1 MYDALKDKTAL
12 YIEDE
17 IDVLENISTLLSNFF
32 KEFLKAPTA
41 EEGYEIFQNN
51 SIDVL
56 LVDIELPKM
65 NGIELIKK
73 IRKTH
78 KNLPI
83 VVISAYTKTDYLL
96 ESVELKLDKYIVKPL
111 TSRKIHQLLQT
122 LNSDFLD
129 SNLLTLDKDIY
140 IDRENYLLKAKAK
153 DIKLNK
159 KELGFLVTLAK
170 KKMITYDEV
179 YELWEDDVPSSNAV
193 RSFVKI
199 LRKKLPTGFIKNKSS
214 IGYYIERSFL

>member
-1 MYDALKDKTAL
+1 MYDALKDKRAL

-17 IDVLENISTLLSNFF
+17 LDVLENISKLLSNFF
-32 KEFLKAPTA
+32 AEFFTASSA
-41 EEGYEIFQNN
+41 EEGLEKFRKNEVDLI
-51 SIDVL
+51 

-65 NGIELIKK
+65 SGIEFIKI

-111 TSRKIHQLLQT
+111 TSRKIHQLLLV

-129 SNLLTLDKDIY
+129 SNLLILDKNIY
-140 IDRENYLLKAKAK
+140 LDRENFLLKVNQQEYN
-153 DIKLNK
+153 LNK
-159 KELGFLVTLAK
+159 KELEFLVTIAK
-170 KKMITYDEV
+170 KKMITYDEI
-179 YELWEDDVPSSNAV
+179 YQLWDDEFPTENAI
-193 RSFVKI
+193 RSFVKY
-199 LRKKLPTGFIKNKSS
+199 LRKKLPSNFLKNKSS
-214 IGYYIERSFL
+214 IGYYIQRDSL

>member
-1 MYDALKDKTAL
+1 MYDALKNKTAL

-17 IDVLENISTLLSNFF
+17 IDVLENISILLSNFF
-32 KEFLKAPTA
+32 KKFLKASTA
-41 EEGYEIFQNN
+41 EEGYEVFKNN
-51 SIDVL
+51 DIDVL

-65 NGIELIKK
+65 NGIELIKR

-111 TSRKIHQLLQT
+111 TSRKIHQLLKV

-129 SNLLTLDKDIY
+129 SNLMVLDKNIY
-140 IDRENYLLKAKAK
+140 LDRENFILKVDEK
-153 DIKLNK
+153 DIGINK
-159 KELGFLVTLAK
+159 KELEFLVTLAR

-179 YELWEDDVPSSNAV
+179 NELWEDDIPSSNAI
-193 RSFVKI
+193 RSFVKN
-199 LRKKLPTGFIKNKSS
+199 LRKKLPDGFIKNKSS
-214 IGYYIERSFL
+214 IGYYITREFL

>member
-17 IDVLENISTLLSNFF
+17 IDVLDNISVLLSNFF
-32 KEFLKAPTA
+32 KNFLKAPSG
-41 EEGYEIFQNN
+41 EEGYEIFK
-51 SIDVL
+51 SYDIDLV

-65 NGIELIKK
+65 NGIELIKR

-122 LNSDFLD
+122 LNNDFLD

-140 IDRENYLLKAKAK
+140 LDRENYLLKVKK
-153 DIKLNK
+153 QDIAINK
-159 KELGFLVTLAK
+159 KELEFLVTLAK

-179 YELWEDDVPSSNAV
+179 YELWKDDIPSDNAV
-193 RSFVKI
+193 RSFIKV
-199 LRKKLPTGFIKNKSS
+199 LRKKLPVGFIKNKSS
-214 IGYYIERSFL
+214 IGYYIR

>member
-1 MYDALKDKTAL
+1 MYDVLKDKTAL

-17 IDVLENISTLLSNFF
+17 MDVLENISTLLSNFF
-32 KEFLKAPTA
+32 KSFLKASSG
-41 EEGYEIFQNN
+41 EEGYEIFKNHD
-51 SIDVL
+51 IDLL

-78 KNLPI
+78 KDLPI

-96 ESVELKLDKYIVKPL
+96 ESVELKPDKYIVKPL
-111 TSRKIHQLLQT
+111 TSRKIHQLLQV

-140 IDRENYLLKAKAK
+140 LDRENYLLKVK
-153 DIKLNK
+153 DGDINLNK
-159 KELGFLVTLAK
+159 KELEFLVTLAK

-179 YELWEDDVPSSNAV
+179 YELWEDDIPSGNAV

-199 LRKKLPTGFIKNKSS
+199 LRKKLPDDFIKNKSS
-214 IGYYIERSFL
+214 IGYYIRREFL